1 MHEAYLKLVKT
12 DVPWEDRAHFLTT
25 AARMMRRI
33 LTDHARTKHRG
44 KRGGGVANLSLN
56 EAVVVGA
63 GNFEPLLEL
72 DTAMQRLEAF
82 DSRKSQ
88 MVELFYYGGLTQE
101 EIGRVLDLSSI
112 TVLRELKLARA
123 WLHSQLSIAG

>member
-1 MHEAYLKLVKT
+1 
-12 DVPWEDRAHFLTT
+12 
-25 AARMMRRI
+25 
-33 LTDHARTKHRG
+33 
-44 KRGGGVANLSLN
+44 VANLSLN

-82 DSRKSQ
+82 DSRKSH